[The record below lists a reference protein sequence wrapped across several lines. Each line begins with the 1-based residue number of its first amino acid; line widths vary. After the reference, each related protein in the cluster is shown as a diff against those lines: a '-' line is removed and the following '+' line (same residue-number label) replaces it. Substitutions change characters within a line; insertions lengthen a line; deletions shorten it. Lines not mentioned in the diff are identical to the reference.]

1 MNPRTFTSVVIAVLV
16 ITIAAFLV
24 AITAARTPGAP
35 HWVLAAGMAVI
46 VGFGLQSL
54 WTQRES

>member
-1 MNPRTFTSVVIAVLV
+1 MTSRMFYSMVISVLV
-16 ITIAAFLV
+16 ITTAAFLV

-35 HWVLAAGMAVI
+35 HWVLFLGMAVI

-54 WTQRES
+54 WTQRDA